1 MGTERKEPAP
11 ERGESTPRTAVQSI
25 GQRLFFWRKIRKEAP
40 MENDRNVPAAKG
52 DVADILEALR
62 DVETR
67 LLNAFR
73 MSATRRPTTSGCSKS
88 RPTNRC
94 FEAAWQLSNP
104 ASWTWNRRATLRRPH
119 RVDSPLKSGFA
130 EAFRFPQTRF

>member
-25 GQRLFFWRKIRKEAP
+25 GQRHFFWCKIRKQAP
-40 MENDRNVPAAKG
+40 MENDRNVPATKG

-67 LLNAFR
+67 LLNAFYGYAKTNDKR
-73 MSATRRPTTSGCSKS
+73 VLEVEANESVLRS
-88 RPTNRC
+88 R
-94 FEAAWQLSNP
+94 L
-104 ASWTWNRRATLRRPH
+104 ATLES
-119 RVDSPLKSGFA
+119 RVLDLEQKGNTPPTA
-130 EAFRFPQTRF
+130 